1 MTMRRT
7 LTHRLA
13 GLGQE
18 PNREEM
24 EYLLYPTADEAA
36 ARRASTADDADDAAA
51 RRASTADD
59 GDGSGASRSASTDAA
74 TKPKKPFDWLFW
86 LMLAGTVKR
95 LAF

>member
-24 EYLLYPTADEAA
+24 EYLLYPTAD
-36 ARRASTADDADDAAA
+36 DAAA

-59 GDGSGASRSASTDAA
+59 GDGSGASQSASTDEA